1 MKIHKYLGLDVHK
14 DDTEIAVAEGDR
26 SGEVRAYGKVSS
38 DLVTT
43 EKALRKIKG
52 ENGVLHV
59 VYEAGPTGFV
69 LYRRLQ
75 QLSIECIVVAPSK
88 TPQPKGGRQK
98 TNRRDALQLARLH
111 RAGELTGIHVPD
123 AVDESLRDLTRT
135 RSDASRD
142 LKRAKQRLKS
152 FLLRQGFHYEG
163 KANWSEAHQRYLREL
178 TLPLPALK
186 SVLEE
191 YLLAITQATERL
203 TRLEELIAAQVP
215 QWRMYPAVRALM
227 CFRGFD
233 LVAAAMLVAELNDVR
248 RFAHPRGL
256 MAFLGLVPKE
266 DSTGDTRRL
275 GAITKSGNA
284 QARWIL
290 VEAVQHAA
298 KSPKVS
304 ASLALRQEGQPHAY
318 RVLGW
323 KTQVR
328 LHKRYW
334 HLTCRGVMAAKVKV
348 ALARE
353 LAGFVW
359 DLLRQA
365 PSLTPSRLNSPAPK
379 AKAAVNPSAPP
390 SRSLSAPAN
399 RSTGPSSPQR
409 RSSPLRLGP
418 QSPGR
423 ATLPTKNRS

>member
-1 MKIHKYLGLDVHK
+1 MKIQKYVGLDVHK

-52 ENGVLHV
+52 EHGVLHV
-59 VYEAGPTGFV
+59 AYEAGPTGFV

-75 QLSIECIVVAPSK
+75 QLGFECIVVAPSK

-111 RAGELTGIHVPD
+111 RAGELTGIHIPD
-123 AVDESLRDLTRT
+123 ALDESLRDLTRA

-152 FLLRQGFHYEG
+152 FLLRLGFHYQG

-186 SVLEE
+186 SALEE
-191 YLLAITQATERL
+191 YLLAITQGTERL
-203 TRLEELIAAQVP
+203 TRHEELIAAQVP
-215 QWRMYPAVRALM
+215 QWAMYPAVQALM

-233 LVAAAMLVAELNDVR
+233 LVAAAMLVAELGDVR
-248 RFAHPRGL
+248 RFAYPRGL
-256 MAFLGLVPKE
+256 MAFFGLVPKE
-266 DSTGDTRRL
+266 ASTGDTRHL
-275 GAITKSGNA
+275 GAITKAGNA

-290 VEAVQHAA
+290 IEAVQHAS
-298 KSPKVS
+298 KPPKVS
-304 ASLALRQEGQPHAY
+304 ASLALRQKDQPHVY
-318 RVLGW
+318 RALAW
-323 KTQVR
+323 KMQVR
-328 LHKRYW
+328 LHKRHW

-353 LAGFVW
+353 LVGFVW
-359 DLLRQA
+359 DLLRQV
-365 PSLTPSRLNSPAPK
+365 PPAK
-379 AKAAVNPSAPP
+379 
-390 SRSLSAPAN
+390 R
-399 RSTGPSSPQR
+399 
-409 RSSPLRLGP
+409 
-418 QSPGR
+418 
-423 ATLPTKNRS
+423 

>member
-1 MKIHKYLGLDVHK
+1 MKSQKYVGLDVHK
-14 DDTEIAVAEGDR
+14 DTTTIAIAEGDR
-26 SGEVRAYGKVSS
+26 TGEVRLYGEVSS
-38 DLVTT
+38 DLVTL
-43 EKALRKIKG
+43 EKTLRKIGG
-52 ENGVLHV
+52 EHGVLHV
-59 VYEAGPTGFV
+59 AYEAGPTGFV

-75 QLSIECIVVAPSK
+75 QLEIACIIVAPSK

-123 AVDESLRDLTRT
+123 AVDESLRDLTRA
-135 RSDASRD
+135 RSDAARD
-142 LKRAKQRLKS
+142 LKCAKQRLKS
-152 FLLRQGFHYEG
+152 FLLRQGFHYQG
-163 KANWSEAHQRYLREL
+163 KANWSEAHQRYVREL
-178 TLPLPALK
+178 VLPLPALK

-203 TRLEELIAAQVP
+203 TRLGELIAAQVP

-227 CFRGFD
+227 CFRGFE
-233 LVAAAMLVAELNDVR
+233 LVAAAMLVAELSDVR

-256 MAFLGLVPKE
+256 MAYLGLVPRE
-266 DSTGDTRRL
+266 ASTGDSRHL
-275 GAITKSGNA
+275 GAITKAGNA

-290 VEAVQHAA
+290 IEAVQHAA
-298 KSPKVS
+298 NPPKVS
-304 ASLALRQEGQPHAY
+304 APLALRQEGQPQAY

-334 HLTCRGVMAAKVKV
+334 HLTRRGVMAAKVKV

-359 DLLRQA
+359 DLLRQV
-365 PSLTPSRLNSPAPK
+365 PAVK
-379 AKAAVNPSAPP
+379 HRAA
-390 SRSLSAPAN
+390 
-399 RSTGPSSPQR
+399 
-409 RSSPLRLGP
+409 
-418 QSPGR
+418 
-423 ATLPTKNRS
+423 